1 MSRHIVKYCA
11 TEMSKVFNNYRQMS
25 SEFMTNSIEL
35 QMLAEDA
42 ASYTKTKSSKTSLML
57 QF

>member
-1 MSRHIVKYCA
+1 
-11 TEMSKVFNNYRQMS
+11 MSKVFNNYRQMS